1 VVIIGEM
8 IKANLA
14 TKKKNMKVKDLS
26 ILFVTL
32 LELNTKVWQFFTLI
46 DLQIW

>member
-1 VVIIGEM
+1 MIIREM

-14 TKKKNMKVKDLS
+14 TKKKKKKSKTMS

-32 LELNTKVWQFFTLI
+32 LELNTKVWQFLKLI
-46 DLQIW
+46 DLGIW